1 VIDATE
7 TPLTKTDKIRAF
19 LRRSGVLI
27 DRKHFGPRE
36 TIVRAFTKLGYRVNR
51 WEMERHAPVAVII
64 MKREPGLC
72 REQYWSFHGR
82 VQRVLRFAGLRS
94 RKGDFSL
101 VMDRD
106 RVEVAFCY
114 PRELARECSARRGSS
129 TVPIFV
135 W

>member
-1 VIDATE
+1 MTDATE
-7 TPLTKTDKIRAF
+7 TPLGKTDEIRAF

-36 TIVRAFTKLGYRVNR
+36 TIVRAFTKLGYRVRR
-51 WEMERHAPVAVII
+51 WEMERHAPVASII
-64 MKREPGLC
+64 MKREPGQC
-72 REQYWSFHGR
+72 REPYWTFHGR
-82 VQRVLRFAGLRS
+82 VQGVLRFAGLRS

-114 PRELARECSARRGSS
+114 PRELAREFSARRGSS

>member
-1 VIDATE
+1 
-7 TPLTKTDKIRAF
+7 
-19 LRRSGVLI
+19 
-27 DRKHFGPRE
+27 
-36 TIVRAFTKLGYRVNR
+36 VRAFTKLGYCVRR
-51 WEMERHAPVAVII
+51 CETERHAPVAVLV
-64 MKREPGLC
+64 MKREPGQC
-72 REQYWSFHGR
+72 REHYWTFHGR
-82 VQRVLRFAGLRS
+82 VQRVLRFAGLHS

-114 PRELARECSARRGSS
+114 PRELARELSARGKAS

>member
-1 VIDATE
+1 MIDATE

-51 WEMERHAPVAVII
+51 WEMERHAPVASII
-64 MKREPGLC
+64 MKREPGQC
-72 REQYWSFHGR
+72 REPYWTFHGR
-82 VQRVLRFAGLRS
+82 VQRVLRYAGLRA
-94 RKGDFSL
+94 RKGVFSL
-101 VMDRD
+101 VMAGD
-106 RVEVAFCY
+106 RVEVALRY
-114 PRELARECSARRGSS
+114 ARELAREFSARGKAS